1 MIFVPAA
8 LIPFSTLRNIRKA
21 TSVTN
26 VVSLTL
32 TPKQPSTPNI
42 QDSGHEQ
49 GLRNQGYYYR

>member
-8 LIPFSTLRNIRKA
+8 LIPFSILRNIRKA

-32 TPKQPSTPNI
+32 TPKQPLMPNS
-42 QDSGHEQ
+42 QGSGHEATV
-49 GLRNQGYYYR
+49 

>member
-8 LIPFSTLRNIRKA
+8 LIPFSTLRNTRKA

-32 TPKQPSTPNI
+32 TPKQPSTPNS
-42 QDSGHEQ
+42 QDSGHEATV
-49 GLRNQGYYYR
+49 